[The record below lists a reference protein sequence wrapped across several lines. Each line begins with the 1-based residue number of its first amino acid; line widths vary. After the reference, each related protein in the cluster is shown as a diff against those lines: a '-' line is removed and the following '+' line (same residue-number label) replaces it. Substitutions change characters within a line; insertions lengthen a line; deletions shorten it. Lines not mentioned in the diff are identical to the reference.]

1 MAGAGEG
8 TRRVRVVNAN
18 WTPGPDGTDGSFAL
32 LLVTEDDERHEL
44 SPSPAAFTALLALSQ
59 AGTVLL
65 FDPAERTVI
74 AANVVGDWLPESWSA
89 LGRPGAGLGP

>member
-1 MAGAGEG
+1 M
-8 TRRVRVVNAN
+8 
-18 WTPGPDGTDGSFAL
+18 
-32 LLVTEDDERHEL
+32 
-44 SPSPAAFTALLALSQ
+44 
-59 AGTVLL
+59 LL